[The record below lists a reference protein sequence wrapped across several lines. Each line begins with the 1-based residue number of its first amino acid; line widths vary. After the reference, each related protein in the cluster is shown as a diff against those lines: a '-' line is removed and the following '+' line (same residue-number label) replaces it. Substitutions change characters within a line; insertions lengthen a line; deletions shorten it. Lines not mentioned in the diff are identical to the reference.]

1 MADAAL
7 LRVFSVVRPFA
18 GGGSSTPA
26 RRALLRPMAMACFVE
41 RAPCLPSRMW
51 WISSRTNSPACVVGD
66 FPSRLSCRALSM
78 VFFSGMALLLSNA
91 GASGASRQVAQE
103 PVRRQARDLLQLAAL
118 LEQV

>member
-26 RRALLRPMAMACFVE
+26 RRALLRPMALACFVD

-51 WISSRTNSPACVVGD
+51 WISSRTNSPACVVGRL
-66 FPSRLSCRALSM
+66 PSRLSCLARSIVA
-78 VFFSGMALLLSNA
+78 FSGMLH
-91 GASGASRQVAQE
+91 
-103 PVRRQARDLLQLAAL
+103 L
-118 LEQV
+118 LELHLAGRVQAASQRRRLSLLPDRLRRAPRA